1 MSTYY
6 FIAQGTL
13 LKALCDGGD
22 ICVHK
27 ADPLC
32 CTAETNNSIVK
43 QINSNKGKKKNR
55 ALEILGI
62 TQHSL
67 CDIPCLSSLGLLNGL
82 IPITSL

>member
-1 MSTYY
+1 MTTYY

-22 ICVHK
+22 ICVHI

-43 QINSNKGKKKNR
+43 QLNSNKGKKER
-55 ALEILGI
+55 ALDLLGI

-67 CDIPCLSSLGLLNGL
+67 GDIPCLSSLGLLNRL
-82 IPITSL
+82 IPVTSL